1 MVTKKEKPEV
11 SPEDV
16 DPKKLYVT
24 GFPHTVEAV
33 DVFRKQF
40 VTSSEVTVPVRK
52 KTGLPIG

>member
-33 DVFRKQF
+33 YVLRKQF
-40 VTSSEVTVPVRK
+40 LTSSEETVPMRK
-52 KTGLPIG
+52 